1 MAGTPAGSKDVEVSS
16 AANKTWRSSI
26 FLGKDGRWHGW
37 ITMAATVDGVRTRR
51 HVSHKTRAVVE
62 AKVRDAERERSRTAS
77 TNDEATVAAWFAHW
91 LDTICAARVRARTLD
106 GYRSLTVRHVLPTL
120 GHRRLDQLEP
130 DDLETLYADLLAR
143 GLSPNSVLRV
153 HRVISRSLKV
163 AHQRELVRRDVSR
176 LVEAPRPHRSE
187 IARPLSLPDAR
198 AVLAAA
204 ASERNAPR
212 WSVALALGLRQSE
225 ALALRWS
232 DIDLIGG
239 TLTVRRSVH
248 RVRGRGLVYEEPKT
262 AKSRRTLALPA
273 ELLFALRDHQAAQ
286 LRERT
291 EAGRAWQDNDL
302 LFAQPDGRPIDRHA
316 DYAAWTA
323 LLRAAGVDHVRL
335 HDARHTAATLLLAE
349 NVHPRVV
356 MELLGHS
363 QMRTTVDT
371 YSHVMPALA
380 RDASERLGAVLLAD
394 VPRGAAAARD

>member
-1 MAGTPAGSKDVEVSS
+1 MTSS
-16 AANKTWRSSI
+16 SEKTWRSSI
-26 FLGKDGRWHGW
+26 FLARDGRWHGW
-37 ITMAATVDGVRTRR
+37 ITMAATVKGVRTRR
-51 HVSHKTRAVVE
+51 HVSGKTRAIVE
-62 AKVRDAERERSRTAS
+62 AKVRDAEDERSIATS
-77 TNDEATVAAWFAHW
+77 QDGVVTVASWFAHW
-91 LDTICAARVRARTLD
+91 LDTICARRVRARTLD
-106 GYRSLTVRHVLPTL
+106 GYRSLTLRHVLPTL
-120 GHRRLDQLEP
+120 GHRRLDQLQP
-130 DDLETLYADLLAR
+130 QDLETLYADLLAR
-143 GLSPNSVLRV
+143 GLSSNSVLRV

-176 LVEAPRPHRSE
+176 LVEAPRPQRSE
-187 IARPLSLPDAR
+187 IARPLSLPEAR

-204 ASERNAPR
+204 AAARNAPR

-225 ALALRWS
+225 ALALRWA
-232 DIDLIGG
+232 DIDLGEA

-248 RVRGRGLVYEEPKT
+248 RVSERGLVYEEPKT
-262 AKSRRTLALPA
+262 AKSRRTLALPV
-273 ELLFALRDHQAAQ
+273 ELLSALQDHQAAQ
-286 LRERT
+286 LRERAD
-291 EAGRAWQDNDL
+291 AGPAWQDNDL

-316 DYAAWTA
+316 DYATWTG

-380 RDASERLGAVLLAD
+380 RDASDRIGAVLLAD
-394 VPRGAAAARD
+394 VPRSPSAARA